1 MTKTRRSFFSRILA
15 AIGILTVAKPKA
27 LLSSAHPIPPKIQPL
42 GNTEAQYKLLA
53 FDLHKRGLL
62 SKNDLIR
69 VILS

>member
-1 MTKTRRSFFSRILA
+1 MNRRSLFGRILA

-27 LLSSAHPIPPKIQPL
+27 LLSSANPTTPKIKPL
-42 GNTEAQYKLLA
+42 DNTEAQYKLLA